1 VSNLQPTVIV
11 DKNGKTTTVHKKIDT
26 GAAAARA
33 SAAPATPSRKSEQAQ
48 YDGALLPIEISE
60 AEVDAAVKSFLE
72 VAIFTSTHSEY
83 NEETGEESEPVEL
96 DSLGKSV
103 SDFSTD
109 SNHKAHRKIC
119 EFIENNPELVEE
131 ALEIDDYSADDF
143 GGDLYYTMHG
153 HGTGFWDR
161 EPLKAN
167 GLGDRLTAAADE
179 AGTMEVF
186 LGNNGELDFM

>member
-26 GAAAARA
+26 GASAARA
-33 SAAPATPSRKSEQAQ
+33 SAAPATPSRSDGQAH
-48 YDGALLPIEISE
+48 YEGLPLPIEISE
-60 AEVDAAVKSFLE
+60 AEIKAAVQSFLE
-72 VAIFTSTHSEY
+72 VAVFTSTHSEY
-83 NEETGEESEPVEL
+83 NEETQEESEPVEL
-96 DSLGKSV
+96 DSLGKGV

-109 SNHKAHRKIC
+109 SSYKARKKVI

-131 ALEIDDYSADDF
+131 ALELDDYASDDF

-186 LGNNGELDFM
+186 LGDNGELDFM